1 MKKLLLLGFI
11 LFFKL
16 GYSQAKLNPNSLIL
30 KGIKL
35 EKINDAK
42 FDYITNAKILWD
54 FSSLDLQRNQVSI
67 EVITIYDCFNGT
79 NASDFKSQF
88 TILNKDNFSV
98 KGSYDLIHL
107 ELMAKCFK
115 WRVVV
120 KGNNGEQTSEWSYF
134 SFI

>member
-1 MKKLLLLGFI
+1 MKKLLLLGFL

-16 GYSQAKLNPNSLIL
+16 GYSQAKLSPNSLIL

-42 FDYITNAKILWD
+42 FDYIHNAEISWD
-54 FSSLDLQRNQVSI
+54 FSSVDLQKNQVSI
-67 EVITIYDCFNGT
+67 EVITIYDCFNGEKG
-79 NASDFKSQF
+79 SDFKAHF
-88 TILNKDNFSV
+88 LLLNKDNFSV
-98 KGSYDLIHL
+98 KGSHKLVHL

-120 KGNNGEQTSEWSYF
+120 KGKNGEQASDWSYF
-134 SFI
+134 SFL

>member
-1 MKKLLLLGFI
+1 MKKLLLLGFL

-35 EKINDAK
+35 EKINDTK
-42 FDYITNAKILWD
+42 FDYIHNAEISWD
-54 FSSLDLQRNQVSI
+54 FSSFDLQKNQVSI
-67 EVITIYDCFNGT
+67 EVITIYDCFNGEK
-79 NASDFKSQF
+79 ASDFKAQF
-88 TILNKDNFSV
+88 SILNKDNFSV
-98 KGSYDLIHL
+98 KGSHKLVHL

-120 KGNNGEQTSEWSYF
+120 KGKNGEQASDWSYF
-134 SFI
+134 SFL